1 LTVKSFRSRALGR
14 GEDYVYFNYFTGS
27 YDYEN
32 NHNVFVISFWG
43 YQMSGS
49 LLKSLCCESLKGT
62 WEEKEF
68 ELEDRQTLSHKTYF
82 PKEREEWLETRKD
95 EFLYHFLSP

>member
-1 LTVKSFRSRALGR
+1 
-14 GEDYVYFNYFTGS
+14 
-27 YDYEN
+27 
-32 NHNVFVISFWG
+32 
-43 YQMSGS
+43 
-49 LLKSLCCESLKGT
+49 LKGT